1 MPKKPSSDVLSTV
14 DLFQGMSKRELQR
27 VMASAKELS
36 FAEGDA
42 VVTEGDE
49 DGRFYLLLEGDAKII
64 KGKRTL
70 ATLGAGDYFGEISLI
85 DGEPRS
91 ATVVATSPIRAL
103 TLARWNFHPLLE
115 EHPAIAR
122 KLLLEMCR
130 RVRELD
136 RSPDH

>member
-1 MPKKPSSDVLSTV
+1 MAKPAADVLSTV
-14 DLFQGMSKRELQR
+14 DLFQGLSKRELQR
-27 VMASAKELS
+27 LMSSAKEFS
-36 FAEGDA
+36 FAEGD
-42 VVTEGDE
+42 VVVNEGDE
-49 DGRFYLLLEGDAKII
+49 DGRFYLLLDGKARII

-70 ATLGAGDYFGEISLI
+70 ATLGPGDYFGEISLV

-91 ATVVATSPIRAL
+91 ATVLATAPIRAL
-103 TLARWNFHPLLE
+103 SLARWNFHPLLE

>member
-1 MPKKPSSDVLSTV
+1 MTPAADLLSTV
-14 DLFQGMSKRELQR
+14 DLFQSLSKRELQR
-27 VMASAKELS
+27 LIKPSKELT
-36 FAEGDA
+36 FEPGDEIVA
-42 VVTEGDE
+42 EGDE
-49 DGRFYLLLEGDAKII
+49 DGRFFLLLDGEARIVTGRK
-64 KGKRTL
+64 TL
-70 ATLGAGDYFGEISLI
+70 AKLGTGDYFGEISLI

-91 ATVVATSPIRAL
+91 ATVVASTAVRVL
-103 TLARWNFHPLLE
+103 TLARWHFRPLLE

>member
-1 MPKKPSSDVLSTV
+1 VPKKPSSDVLSTV
-14 DLFQGMSKRELQR
+14 DLFQGLSKRELQR
-27 VMASAKELS
+27 LMGSTKELA
-36 FAEGDA
+36 FEAGDE
-42 VVTEGDE
+42 VVKEGDE
-49 DGRFYLLLEGDAKII
+49 DGRFYLLLEGEARIVQ
-64 KGKRTL
+64 GRRVL

-91 ATVVATSPIRAL
+91 ATVLATTPIRAL
-103 TLARWNFHPLLE
+103 TLARWNFRALLD

>member
-1 MPKKPSSDVLSTV
+1 MAKPAADVLSTV
-14 DLFQGMSKRELQR
+14 DLFQGLTKRELQR
-27 VMASAKELS
+27 VMAMAKDQT
-36 FAEGDA
+36 FPEGD
-42 VVTEGDE
+42 VVVVEGDE
-49 DGRFYLLLEGDAKII
+49 DGRFYLLLDGSARILQ
-64 KGKRTL
+64 GKRTL
-70 ATLGAGDYFGEISLI
+70 ATLGPGDYFGEISLI

-91 ATVVATSPIRAL
+91 ASVVATSDIRAL
-103 TLARWNFHPLLE
+103 SIARWNFRPLLE

>member
-1 MPKKPSSDVLSTV
+1 MAKPAADVLSTV
-14 DLFQGMSKRELQR
+14 DLFQSLSKRELGR
-27 VMASAKELS
+27 LMASAKELS
-36 FAEGDA
+36 FAEGDII
-42 VVTEGDE
+42 VTEGDE
-49 DGRFYLLLEGDAKII
+49 DGRFYLVLEGKARIV
-64 KGKRTL
+64 KGRRTL

-91 ATVVATSPIRAL
+91 ATVLALGPIRAL
-103 TLARWNFHPLLE
+103 TIARWNFRPLLE

>member
-1 MPKKPSSDVLSTV
+1 MPKKTSPDVLSTV
-14 DLFQGMSKRELQR
+14 DLFQGLSKRELQR
-27 VMASAKELS
+27 VMASAKDLS

-42 VVTEGDE
+42 IVTEGEE
-49 DGRFYLLLEGDAKII
+49 DGRFYLLLDGNARIVQ
-64 KGKRTL
+64 GKRTV
-70 ATLGAGDYFGEISLI
+70 ANLGPGDYFGEISLI

-91 ATVVATSPIRAL
+91 ATVLATSPIRAL
-103 TLARWNFHPLLE
+103 TLARWNFRPLLE

-122 KLLLEMCR
+122 KMLLEMCR